1 MVPGDWDIIGWGVLA
16 FALVGL
22 GLWSPER
29 THRLFGLV
37 VLLAS
42 TANLMLL
49 AYSRLDG
56 APRILT
62 FIGMGII
69 LIILGGLYH
78 KFQEKIKELI

>member
-1 MVPGDWDIIGWGVLA
+1 MVPGDWDIISWGVLA

-49 AYSRLDG
+49 AYSKLDG